1 MATLLEKMPLEV
13 ELVKVNKV
21 YESEDVKNFEVS
33 TVDCEKIRN
42 VYGELKF
49 EKLHE
54 DRPYTFTS
62 LVTSIDG
69 RIAFSDAPQGPL
81 ISRMNA
87 YGQKGA
93 MADWWVL
100 NLLRTVSDGIMV
112 GAGTMR
118 AEEDFTG
125 HIFDQELED
134 ARTIQGLNPV
144 PWNIITSIDG
154 TDIPFAHRMFSE
166 KEIPIMISTSVRGLE
181 VVEAGI
187 QNDYMVVGPLQTK
200 EDVTDEVVEAMKNA
214 VGKVIVIATGDAFPD
229 SHVAF
234 YLLKKFGIDRLLV
247 ETPSYTHFLVGEKL
261 MDELFLNYSCL
272 YIGGKALTIG
282 QFGKEFTSEDHPHTK
297 MLTIHSSNDHF
308 FYFRHKLIYQ

>member
-1 MATLLEKMPLEV
+1 MATTLEKMPLEV
-13 ELVKVNKV
+13 EVVKINKV
-21 YESEDVKNFEVS
+21 YESEAVKNFEVD
-33 TVDCEKIRN
+33 TVTCDKIKN
-42 VYGELKF
+42 VYGDLKF

-87 YGQKGA
+87 YGQNGA

-100 NLLRTVSDGIMV
+100 NLLRTVGDGIMI

-125 HIFDQELED
+125 HIFDQDLED
-134 ARTIQGLNPV
+134 ARIAAGLNPV
-144 PWNIITSIDG
+144 PWNIVTSIDG
-154 TDIPFAHRMFSE
+154 TDIPFEHRMFKE
-166 KEIPIMISTSVRGLE
+166 KELPVMISTSVRGLE

-187 QNDYMVVGPLQTK
+187 ENDYIVVGPLQSK
-200 EDVTDEVVEAMKNA
+200 EDVTEDMIATIKA
-214 VGKVIVIATGDAFPD
+214 AQGKVIVIVTGGDFPD

-247 ETPSYTHFLVGEKL
+247 ETPSYTHYLVGEKL

-297 MLTIHSSNDHF
+297 MLSIHASNDHF
-308 FYFRHKLIYQ
+308 FYFRHKLIYN

>member
-1 MATLLEKMPLEV
+1 MSTSLVKMPLETEV
-13 ELVKVNKV
+13 VKVNKV
-21 YESEDVKNFEVS
+21 YESEDVKNYQLE
-33 TVDCEKIRN
+33 TVTCDKIKK
-42 VYGELKF
+42 VYGDLKF

-69 RIAFSDAPQGPL
+69 RIAFTDAPQGPL
-81 ISRMNA
+81 ISRLNA
-87 YGQKGA
+87 YGEKGA
-93 MADWWVL
+93 MADWWIL

-134 ARTIQGLNPV
+134 ARITKGLNPV

-154 TDIPFAHRMFSE
+154 TDIPFEHMMFKE
-166 KEIPIMISTSVRGLE
+166 KEIPIMISTSVCGLA
-181 VVEAGI
+181 VVKEGI
-187 QNDYMVVGPLQTK
+187 QNDYIIVGPLASK
-200 EDVTDEVVEAMKNA
+200 EDITDEVIAAMQA
-214 VGKVIVIATGDAFPD
+214 AEGKVIVIATGDTFPD
-229 SHVAF
+229 SHVTF

-282 QFGKEFTSEDHPHTK
+282 QFGKEFTSKEHPHTK
-297 MLTIHSSNDHF
+297 MLSIHSSNDHF
-308 FYFRHKLIYQ
+308 FYFRHKLIYG